1 MNAGM
6 FVLNRDAIF
15 HVLMGAD
22 LGVLADV
29 NARSAARVAAQTRT
43 DTPHALARAGARSRS
58 HAQAV
63 FVVLLHADPELRRE
77 VVEGTALAVRTRPLC
92 EHKAARLYEALF
104 ARVLHD
110 WLKTEQNC
118 ALDLVQ
124 RFRDEYLV
132 S

>member
-1 MNAGM
+1 ML
-6 FVLNRDAIF
+6 VLNRDALC
-15 HVLMGAD
+15 HVLMGSD
-22 LGVLADV
+22 LGVIAAV
-29 NARSAARVAAQTRT
+29 NARSAARVAAYTHT
-43 DTPHALARAGARSRS
+43 NTPLALARTGALSRS

-63 FVVLLHADPELRRE
+63 FVVLLHVDPELRRE
-77 VVEGTALAVRTRPLC
+77 VVEGSALAVCTRPLC

-104 ARVLHD
+104 LRVLHD